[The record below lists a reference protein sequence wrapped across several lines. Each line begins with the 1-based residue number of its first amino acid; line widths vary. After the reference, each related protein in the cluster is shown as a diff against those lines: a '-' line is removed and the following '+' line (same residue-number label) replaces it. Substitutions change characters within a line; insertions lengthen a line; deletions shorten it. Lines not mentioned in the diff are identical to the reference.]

1 MEQLGA
7 WDSQLRDNTRPPA
20 QGQSAPNLHPCS
32 VPEAPAEAVMM
43 GTMVAFPSPALSDP
57 QSHSDY
63 QPTPVSGFTKP
74 SWLLLALCSTWQPAQ
89 MVPAHEGRALLRPL
103 ETTGPMDRR
112 ESQTKEPALC

>member
-1 MEQLGA
+1 
-7 WDSQLRDNTRPPA
+7 
-20 QGQSAPNLHPCS
+20 
-32 VPEAPAEAVMM
+32 MM